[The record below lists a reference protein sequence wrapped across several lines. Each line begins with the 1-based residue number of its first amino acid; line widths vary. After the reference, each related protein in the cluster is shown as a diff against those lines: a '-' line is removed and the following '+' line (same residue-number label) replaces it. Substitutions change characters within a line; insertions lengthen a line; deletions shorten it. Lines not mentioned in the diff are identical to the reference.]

1 MTQSVV
7 DELHTLADFVRW
19 GASQF
24 NEAKLHFGHGTDNAI
39 DEAITLVLHTLHLSA
54 IPETLWHARL
64 TLQEKQ
70 RINEL
75 FSRRI
80 GERMPSA
87 YLTNE
92 AWFMNLPFYV
102 DDRVLIPRSPIA
114 ELIEQQFRPWVDPDQ
129 VMQVLDLCTG
139 SGCIGIAV
147 AMALPNAIVDATDVS
162 LDALAVAERNVERHN
177 LTDQVQLIQSDMFSN
192 LVGKRYDVI
201 VSNPPYVDA
210 QELAALPPE
219 YAHEPRLGLAAGEDG
234 LIFVKQILRHAMH
247 HLTHHGILIVEVG
260 ASAEALIA
268 EYPEIPF
275 TWLDFKRGGDGVFL
289 LTAEQ
294 LMTHL

>member
-1 MTQSVV
+1 MTQAVV
-7 DELHTLADFVRW
+7 DELYTLADFVRW

-24 NEAKLHFGHGTDNAI
+24 NQAKLHFGHGTDNAI
-39 DEAITLVLHTLHLSA
+39 DEAITLVLHALHLSA

-64 TLQEKQ
+64 TSQEKQ
-70 RINEL
+70 RIDEL
-75 FSRRI
+75 FLRRI

-114 ELIEQQFRPWVDPDQ
+114 ELIEQQFRPWVDPEQ

-147 AMALPNAIVDATDVS
+147 AMALPNAIVDATDIS
-162 LDALAVAERNVERHN
+162 LDALAVAERNVERHE
-177 LTDQVQLIQSDMFSN
+177 LTEQVQLIQSDMFSS
-192 LVGKRYDVI
+192 LVGKRYDII

-210 QELAALPPE
+210 RELFALPPE

-234 LIFVKQILRHAMH
+234 LIFVKQILRHAIH

-268 EYPEIPF
+268 EYPEMPF
-275 TWLDFKRGGDGVFL
+275 TWLEFKRGGDGVFL
-289 LTAEQ
+289 LTAGQ
-294 LMTHL
+294 LAAHL

>member
-1 MTQSVV
+1 MTQAV

-64 TLQEKQ
+64 TSQEKQ
-70 RINEL
+70 QIDEL
-75 FSRRI
+75 FLRRI
-80 GERMPSA
+80 GERMPCA

-114 ELIEQQFRPWVDPDQ
+114 ELIEQQFRPWVDPEQ

-162 LDALAVAERNVERHN
+162 LDALAVAERNVERHE
-177 LTDQVQLIQSDMFSN
+177 LTEQVQLIQSDMFSN
-192 LVGKRYDVI
+192 LMGKRYDII

-234 LIFVKQILRHAMH
+234 LIFVKQILRHAVH

-268 EYPEIPF
+268 EYPEMPF
-275 TWLDFKRGGDGVFL
+275 TWLEFKRGGDGVFL

>member
-39 DEAITLVLHTLHLSA
+39 DEAITLVLHALYLSA
-54 IPETLWHARL
+54 IPETLWHTRL
-64 TLQEKQ
+64 TSQEKQ
-70 RINEL
+70 QINEL

-192 LVGKRYDVI
+192 LMGKRYDII

-210 QELAALPPE
+210 QELSALPPE

-234 LIFVKQILRHAMH
+234 LVFVKQILRHAVH
-247 HLTHHGILIVEVG
+247 HLNHQGILIVEVG

-268 EYPEIPF
+268 EYPEMPF
-275 TWLDFKRGGDGVFL
+275 TWLEFKRGGDGVFL

-294 LMTHL
+294 LAAHL

>member
-1 MTQSVV
+1 MTQAV

-64 TLQEKQ
+64 TSQEKQ
-70 RINEL
+70 RIDEL
-75 FSRRI
+75 FLRRI
-80 GERMPSA
+80 GERMPCA

-114 ELIEQQFRPWVDPDQ
+114 ELIEQQFRPWVDPEQ

-162 LDALAVAERNVERHN
+162 LDALAVAERNVERHE
-177 LTDQVQLIQSDMFSN
+177 LTEQVQLIQSDMFSN
-192 LVGKRYDVI
+192 LVGKRYDII

-210 QELAALPPE
+210 RELAALPPE
-219 YAHEPRLGLAAGEDG
+219 YTHEPRLGLAAGEDG
-234 LIFVKQILRHAMH
+234 LIFVKQILRHAVH

-268 EYPEIPF
+268 EYPEMPF
-275 TWLDFKRGGDGVFL
+275 TWLEFKRGGDGVFL

-294 LMTHL
+294 LAAHL